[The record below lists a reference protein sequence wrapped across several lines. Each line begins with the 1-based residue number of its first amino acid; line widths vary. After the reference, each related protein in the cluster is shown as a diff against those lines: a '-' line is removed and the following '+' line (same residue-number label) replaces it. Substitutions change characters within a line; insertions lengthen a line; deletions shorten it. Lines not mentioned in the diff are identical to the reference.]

1 MGALQI
7 YKPTILKLFFS
18 LNLLLLANLTSAQFQ
33 IVGMQYNGPSGWVTA
48 TQAHLTIS
56 EPGKQPYTQNVQ
68 YDYAKQYASGT
79 TFTTHENTSISIMY
93 KGQTQ
98 VMYPNSTLKVVIESN
113 GIKAQTLKGTV
124 NHILKDVKQKV
135 GFYKAG
141 NGYTWAHAEGTQ
153 FIVQASGQSKNVKI
167 QTSEGRVT
175 IVDQVPVVINQ
186 SATTKIGGKA
196 GAELNTTVRT
206 TNSAGQQAYVTNQ
219 GSNKIQY
226 QTYGEAIE
234 AFEKE
239 IRYKEQSGNA
249 YIEELA
255 ENYSLI
261 GELYME
267 IGEFDRAIEPL
278 GKAVEYLSALDDE
291 DLYIIDTSLFYSEA
305 LINSSISDNRTI
317 GNNLVIQIINI
328 LTPVLNE
335 YIAEYNFA
343 NEDGDEDWA
352 WDLCYDLVDINEY
365 LGWSY
370 ELLNND
376 AKANEFYNWADT
388 YEERL

>member
-1 MGALQI
+1 MNTIQI
-7 YKPTILKLFFS
+7 YNPSKLIIYFYLGFF
-18 LNLLLLANLTSAQFQ
+18 LITNLTSAQFQ
-33 IVGMQYNGPSGWVTA
+33 IVGMQYNGPSGWVTV

-124 NHILKDVKQKV
+124 NHVLKDVKQKV

-153 FIVQASGQSKNVKI
+153 FIVQANGQSKNVKI

-175 IVDQVPVVINQ
+175 IVDQVPVIINQ

-219 GSNKIQY
+219 GAKKIQY

-234 AFEKE
+234 AFEQE
-239 IRYKEQSGNA
+239 TLYKEQIGNA
-249 YIEELA
+249 YVEELA

-267 IGEFDRAIEPL
+267 IGEFDKAIEPL
-278 GKAVEYLSALDDE
+278 GKAFNYLSELDDE
-291 DLYIIDTSLFYSEA
+291 DLYIIDIYLYYCEA
-305 LINSSISDNRTI
+305 LLNSTDTHNRQYGDQLTNKIISILKSELDDY
-317 GNNLVIQIINI
+317 LMD
-328 LTPVLNE
+328 
-335 YIAEYNFA
+335 YNYA
-343 NEDGDEDWA
+343 YEDGDEEWA

-365 LGWSY
+365 LGWAY
-370 ELLNND
+370 ELLDNYPE
-376 AKANEFYNWADT
+376 ATEYYNLAAT